1 MNGPTIKRLQLSF
14 DALRPRG
21 HDLALRFF
29 ERLET
34 ELPQL
39 GGMLPTEANERRQ
52 RLLSSLTL
60 IITNV
65 STPECI
71 VDPYQALLSPDSPA
85 WAVHDHQESIGKT
98 LVECMGAVAGSLWT
112 EQLTQD
118 WTHALTYAGNAPEVF
133 FG

>member
-1 MNGPTIKRLQLSF
+1 MTEPTIMRLQLSF
-14 DALRPRG
+14 DALRPRA

-29 ERLET
+29 GRLET

-52 RLLSSLTL
+52 RLLSALTL
-60 IITNV
+60 IMTNV

-71 VDPYQALLSPDSPA
+71 VDPFQALLLPDSPS
-85 WAVHDHQESIGKT
+85 WAVHDHQETISRT
-98 LVECMGAVAGSLWT
+98 LVDCMRALGGSLWT
-112 EQLTQD
+112 DQLTQD
-118 WTHALTYAGNAPEVF
+118 WTRALAYAGNAPEVF